1 MIRKIIFLFLLL
13 CPPVYATTVVL
24 QEGVSGYSGTSD
36 TYLDEDNPTTNYG
49 SNTTVVTQNRFGL
62 HRDTGWLKFLVTPAA
77 SGIPS
82 NAIVSSAVL
91 TAKFGGT
98 CNDAVTI
105 YAYRALKTW
114 LESSA
119 TWNSW
124 NGDFAWGS
132 GGGLSASD
140 AGVDNSGDG
149 TGSDT
154 KLTETASVSINECTE
169 TFHDFTITSLVQ
181 GWIDGSMTNN
191 GVFIKPTDLA
201 VGTNT
206 FYFIS
211 SENSSTADRPYLT
224 IIYTAPG
231 TGSSWYGTIYGT
243 LN

>member
-1 MIRKIIFLFLLL
+1 MRLILLLLFLLL
-13 CPPVYATTVVL
+13 VNTANATTVVL
-24 QEGVSGYSGTSD
+24 QEGVSSYAGTSD
-36 TYLDEDNPTTNYG
+36 THLDEDNPTTNYG
-49 SNTTVVTQNRFGL
+49 TNTTVVTQNRFGL
-62 HRDTGWLKFLVTPAA
+62 HRDTGWLKFSVTPSA

-91 TAKFGGT
+91 SAKFGGS
-98 CNDAVTI
+98 CNDNITI
-105 YAYRALKTW
+105 YVYRALKTW
-114 LESSA
+114 LENSA

-124 NGDFAWGS
+124 NGDFSWGS

-140 AGVDNSGDG
+140 AGVDNSGNG

-181 GWIDGSMTNN
+181 GWIDGTMTNN
-191 GVFIKPTDLA
+191 GVFIKPTDGA
-201 VGTNT
+201 IGTDS

-211 SENSSTADRPYLT
+211 SENATTSDRPYLT
-224 IIYTAPG
+224 VIYSVPV
-231 TGSSWYGTIYGT
+231 TGSIWRGTFNGV